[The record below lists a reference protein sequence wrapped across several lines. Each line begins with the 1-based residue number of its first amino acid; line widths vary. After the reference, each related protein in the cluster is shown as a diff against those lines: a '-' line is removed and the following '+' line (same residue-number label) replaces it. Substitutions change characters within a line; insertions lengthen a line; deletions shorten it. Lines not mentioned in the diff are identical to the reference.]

1 MLIIERRTEEVKEE
15 EEVTAKK
22 NGRERKRV

>member
-1 MLIIERRTEEVKEE
+1 MLIIERRTKEVKEE
-15 EEVTAKK
+15 EEATAKK